1 MRMTTPTAGAAMT
14 TVITI
19 TAMAIIMATDTDTDM
34 GMGMGIT
41 TMCPRIS
48 TAVLRLARRSI
59 WCLWFWS

>member
-19 TAMAIIMATDTDTDM
+19 TAMAIIMATDT
-34 GMGMGIT
+34 GIT

>member
-19 TAMAIIMATDTDTDM
+19 MATDM